1 MTFPRSWRV
10 PRFPASC
17 CETNLLV
24 QTSSRSRCRRLSP
37 GVGGDSVPRVGTSQ
51 HLLETPHCLQER
63 LRPVTTPS
71 QSRNTLC
78 PSPGLGATELL
89 ECLPAEQRGTRSF
102 AGSART
108 EHRKLVAHTAE
119 TCSSSVLEAGFRGQ
133 GVGRTGSF

>member
-1 MTFPRSWRV
+1 MTFPGSWRV
-10 PRFPASC
+10 TQFPASF

-24 QTSSRSRCRRLSP
+24 QTSSRGRCQRLSP
-37 GVGGDSVPRVGTSQ
+37 GRGGGSVPRVGTSQ

-89 ECLPAEQRGTRSF
+89 ECLPAGQRGARWF
-102 AGSART
+102 AGSAGT
-108 EHRKLVAHTAE
+108 EHCKLVAHTAE
-119 TCSSSVLEAGFRGQ
+119 MCSSSVLEAGVQGQ
-133 GVGRTGSF
+133 GVCRTGSF